1 MTVTSSLRRSCL
13 RLFVAAALASMLGGS
28 LTMGSVSAWAKAPKS
43 DKPVRRRAVEA
54 SPPAGVHEEQ
64 VPAEANAE
72 AKADGGKVEGKKAK
86 VLTFGAMDVEGKMRT
101 PQLLFFLNR
110 VKAELDS
117 TTVLEKSFMK
127 ELDATAKEKGL

>member
-28 LTMGSVSAWAKAPKS
+28 LIMGGPHAWAKAPKS

-54 SPPAGVHEEQ
+54 SPPAGVHEEGA
-64 VPAEANAE
+64 PAEAN
-72 AKADGGKVEGKKAK
+72 ADGGKVEGKKAK